1 MRSNLFVRKIAARLG
16 HWFGTA
22 SWIWALVLTSILI
35 TGSTSWFTVN
45 QRRIIG
51 QYDQELALLRQ
62 SRIDLIKGYLDV
74 IKSGAD
80 NAAFD
85 RNQGLALVGQSHK
98 ALEQSLQLHRAN
110 FGINSADDSAD
121 AALVGLIEAST
132 DFRKILGVLP
142 PSGADATLETD
153 LHNAF
158 DALELHAGEVDAR
171 LQVDLEQLD
180 ARNTQFYAIF
190 LGSAGLM
197 LAILFAAVYAGSRAR
212 LRAERAL
219 RESEERYRSL
229 VEVSPDAIFVNNQ
242 DRITFINS
250 SGLELLGA
258 SEPGQILG
266 KSPFEIF
273 HPSSHDLIRQR
284 IEQML
289 GQMSAAPPVEEK
301 IIRLDGQ
308 VRVVEV
314 AASPVEIDGEVSIQV
329 VIRDITERK
338 LAEAELLLAH
348 VELEQRV
355 IDRTRELKVAN
366 LALEQAA
373 HAKDEFLASMSH
385 ELRTPL
391 TGILGLSEALQMV
404 TYGDLND
411 KQRNAVK
418 NIEASG
424 RHLLALINDIL
435 DLSKIEAGKFDLQL
449 ETCSLGDICQ
459 ASLQL
464 TKGLANQKH
473 QKVNFRMEPAT
484 IILKADARR
493 LKQMLVNLLGNAVK
507 FTLDGG
513 NLGIDVKADALKG
526 ELRIAVWDDGIGI
539 HAEDLPQLFKP
550 FMQLDS
556 SLSRQNTGTG
566 LGLSLVQRLA
576 VLHGGFVEVESLPGR
591 GSRFTIVLKWL
602 DESSALEP
610 RLLPGTNPLKF
621 KFDDQTVGPMVLM
634 ADDNEMVLEL
644 ISDFLVSRNFRV
656 STTHGGIEFLE
667 RLEQVQADVILMDI
681 QMPGMD
687 GIEVIRRIR
696 AHPLARTAALP
707 VIAVTAL
714 AMPGDRERC
723 MQAGA
728 TAYLSKP
735 VQLKELLKT
744 IDSLCPRG

>member
-1 MRSNLFVRKIAARLG
+1 
-16 HWFGTA
+16 
-22 SWIWALVLTSILI
+22 
-35 TGSTSWFTVN
+35 
-45 QRRIIG
+45 
-51 QYDQELALLRQ
+51 
-62 SRIDLIKGYLDV
+62 
-74 IKSGAD
+74 
-80 NAAFD
+80 
-85 RNQGLALVGQSHK
+85 
-98 ALEQSLQLHRAN
+98 
-110 FGINSADDSAD
+110 
-121 AALVGLIEAST
+121 
-132 DFRKILGVLP
+132 
-142 PSGADATLETD
+142 
-153 LHNAF
+153 
-158 DALELHAGEVDAR
+158 
-171 LQVDLEQLD
+171 
-180 ARNTQFYAIF
+180 
-190 LGSAGLM
+190 M
-197 LAILFAAVYAGSRAR
+197 LS
-212 LRAERAL
+212 
-219 RESEERYRSL
+219 
-229 VEVSPDAIFVNNQ
+229 
-242 DRITFINS
+242 
-250 SGLELLGA
+250 
-258 SEPGQILG
+258 
-266 KSPFEIF
+266 
-273 HPSSHDLIRQR
+273 
-284 IEQML
+284 
-289 GQMSAAPPVEEK
+289 QMSAVPPVEEK

-314 AASPVEIDGEVSIQV
+314 AASPVEIDGEVNIQV

-348 VELEQRV
+348 AELEQRV

-566 LGLSLVQRLA
+566 LGLSLVRQIAQR
-576 VLHGGFVEVESLPGR
+576 
-591 GSRFTIVLKWL
+591 
-602 DESSALEP
+602 
-610 RLLPGTNPLKF
+610 
-621 KFDDQTVGPMVLM
+621 
-634 ADDNEMVLEL
+634 
-644 ISDFLVSRNFRV
+644 
-656 STTHGGIEFLE
+656 HGGIAT
-667 RLEQVQADVILMDI
+667 VSSN
-681 QMPGMD
+681 
-687 GIEVIRRIR
+687 
-696 AHPLARTAALP
+696 AAGGACIS
-707 VIAVTAL
+707 VEI
-714 AMPGDRERC
+714 D
-723 MQAGA
+723 AGA
-728 TAYLSKP
+728 
-735 VQLKELLKT
+735 
-744 IDSLCPRG
+744 DSP